1 MKFKLLIIC
10 FFLAQLIFSQIK
22 NEKEARIQISEFPEK
37 AQNIIKVLPQNCKHL
52 KFYKETDGEKHSFEA
67 KFKYKKQRYSLE
79 FSTNGIIEDIEIT
92 TKFKDILNPFKDSI
106 KAYFKNNFKKYK
118 FIKIQKQYSYSQKT
132 DSKQFLF
139 DIMSQNTKTAPN
151 FEIIAE
157 VKTDKDR
164 IIKEFTFNNDG
175 SFISARILNP
185 TSYEHVL
192 Y

>member
-1 MKFKLLIIC
+1 MKTKLLIIC
-10 FFLAQLIFSQIK
+10 LSLAQLIFSQTK
-22 NEKEARIQISEFPEK
+22 NEKEARIEVSEFPEK
-37 AQNIIKVLPQNCKHL
+37 AQNIIKVLPENCKQL

-79 FSTNGIIEDIEIT
+79 FSTNGIIEDIEIS

-106 KAYFKNNFKKYK
+106 KAYFKNNFKKHK

-132 DSKQFLF
+132 DSKQFLI

>member
-1 MKFKLLIIC
+1 MKFKLLLIL
-10 FFLAQLIFSQIK
+10 FSFTQLIFSQIK
-22 NEKEARIQISEFPEK
+22 SEKEERIEVSEFPEK
-37 AQNIIKVLPQNCKHL
+37 AQNIIKILPEECKHL

-92 TKFKDILNPFKDSI
+92 TKFKTIVNPIKDSI
-106 KAYFKNNFKKYK
+106 KAYFKNNFKKHK
-118 FIKIQKQYSYSQKT
+118 FIKIQQQYSYSQET
-132 DSKQFLF
+132 DSKQFLI
-139 DIMSQNTKTAPN
+139 DIMSQNTITEPKY
-151 FEIIAE
+151 EIIAE
-157 VKTDKDR
+157 IKTDKDR

-175 SFISARILNP
+175 SFLSSRILNP